1 VAKRQ
6 VEVFT
11 AGCPVCEPAV
21 RLVQEMASPDCE
33 VTVHDLRQTE
43 GSAYTDSPG
52 PTAAEKAAEYGIT
65 TIPAVVIDGY
75 LVSCCQNRGP
85 NRDELAAAGIGQ
97 RL

>member
-1 VAKRQ
+1 MAKRQ

-21 RLVQEMASPDCE
+21 QLVQEMACPDCE

-43 GSAYTDSPG
+43 GSFTDSPRPG
-52 PTAAEKAAEYGIT
+52 AAEKAAQYGIT
-65 TIPAVVIDGY
+65 TIPAVVIDGN
-75 LVSCCQNRGP
+75 LVSCCQDSGP